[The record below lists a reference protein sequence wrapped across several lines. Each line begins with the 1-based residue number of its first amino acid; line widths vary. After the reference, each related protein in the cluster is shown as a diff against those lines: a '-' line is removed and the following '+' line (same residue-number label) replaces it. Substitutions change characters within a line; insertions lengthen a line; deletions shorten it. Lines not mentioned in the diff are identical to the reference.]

1 MTVADLVAELLE
13 LPQDAKLVSEIDD
26 DLYEIDPYVWK
37 SGPNPIIRRR
47 KGDSYTSKSA
57 VYWIG

>member
-1 MTVADLVAELLE
+1 MTVSEMIAKLLE

-26 DLYEIDPYVWK
+26 DLYEIDPVIWK
-37 SGPNPIIRRR
+37 SGPNPIIMRP
-47 KGDSYTSKSA
+47 KLDAYTSESA